1 MESEL
6 FPFYNRSEFTPNLDI
21 TIDKGKLPLYMA
33 TSDDQ
38 KQQQV
43 DIVLPMMA
51 FNLTT
56 MASNNSSLLED
67 EAPLD
72 TLPENQQYQLQMLNY
87 WINGIITTIPMVLK
101 MV

>member
-1 MESEL
+1 
-6 FPFYNRSEFTPNLDI
+6 
-21 TIDKGKLPLYMA
+21 MA